1 MEDLTP
7 RKTDLEPI
15 EIASKDEINN
25 LQLKRL
31 KWSLKHAYE
40 NVSFYKDKFDS
51 AAVHPSDLKALE
63 DIKFFP
69 FTTKED
75 LRNNYPFKMF
85 AVPRE
90 NVVRIHASSGTT
102 GKPTVVGYTRED
114 LEMWASL
121 VERCLR
127 ASGMRSGDILH
138 NAYGYG
144 LFTGGLGL
152 HGGAEKMGLTVVPI
166 SGGMTSRQV
175 QLIKDFGA
183 KGITVT
189 PSYALSIL
197 DEFRNQGMDPRD
209 TSLQVGIF
217 GAEPWTNSM
226 RKEIESEFDMHA
238 VDIYGLSEVLGP
250 GVANECVE
258 SKDGLHIW
266 EDHFLPEIIDPL
278 SSEVL
283 KEGVKGELVFTSLS
297 KVALPIIRYR
307 TRDLTKLLP
316 GTARSMRRMEK
327 ITGRS
332 DDMIILRGVN
342 VFPTQIEEQI
352 LLFKELSPHFQ
363 IKLVKKDRLDKM
375 IVKTEHQNTDHSN
388 QYASSDLR
396 DRLQKS
402 IKSNIGI
409 SVSVEIEPPGS
420 VQRSQGKAV
429 RVIDDRN

>member
-40 NVSFYKDKFDS
+40 NVSFYKNQFDS
-51 AAVHPSDLKALE
+51 QGVHPSDLKALE

-121 VERCLR
+121 IERCLR

-152 HGGAEKMGLTVVPI
+152 HGGAEKMGLTVIPI

-388 QYASSDLR
+388 QYDSSDLR